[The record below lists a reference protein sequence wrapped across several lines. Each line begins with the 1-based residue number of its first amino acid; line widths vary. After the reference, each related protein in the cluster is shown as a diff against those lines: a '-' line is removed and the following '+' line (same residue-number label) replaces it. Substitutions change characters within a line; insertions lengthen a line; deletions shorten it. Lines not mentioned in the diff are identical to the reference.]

1 MTTPAQYTSPSP
13 GGSPWQLPQLRH
25 RVAVPLVTVLLTA
38 TIGRLLVLSPQ
49 VTDAETALLE
59 GLSQHRNALLD
70 ALASAVQLALSNGA
84 VVLVVAAVI
93 GWLAVVRRRP
103 LDATGFGIL
112 ALAGWG
118 AVGLVKVLVDR
129 PRPTFLTGDPLSPV
143 SGSLSFPSS
152 HTGAAVAIVLALSLV
167 ASSRR
172 ARRSI
177 LLWGTL
183 ATVLVGAARV
193 YSGAHYPLDVLAALP
208 VAAVGVMVGAS
219 VANTVVPALAFG
231 FSWQQAGVTP
241 RLPATVGAEARNSA
255 GGTRSPQAPAARS
268 TAARTARSTAATAR
282 ADAETRR
289 GTGYTEEQPAAP
301 AARTAPY
308 DVTAH
313 TGHRSDRAA

>member
-1 MTTPAQYTSPSP
+1 MTNPAQYTSPSP

-49 VTDAETALLE
+49 VTDGETALLE
-59 GLSQHRNALLD
+59 GLSQHRNVLLD
-70 ALASAVQLALSNGA
+70 TLATAVTFALSNGA
-84 VVLVVAAVI
+84 VVLIVAAVI
-93 GWLAVVRRRP
+93 GWLTVVRRRP

-118 AVGLVKVLVDR
+118 AVGLVKVLVER

-143 SGSLSFPSS
+143 TGSLSFPSS

-172 ARRSI
+172 ARRNL
-177 LLWGTL
+177 LLWGGLTT
-183 ATVLVGAARV
+183 ALVAAARV

-208 VAAVGVMVGAS
+208 VAAAGVMVGAS

-241 RLPATVGAEARNSA
+241 RLPATAR
-255 GGTRSPQAPAARS
+255 
-268 TAARTARSTAATAR
+268 TAARPAAATAR
-282 ADAETRR
+282 AGAEPQR
-289 GTGYTEEQPAAP
+289 GTRYTEQQPVVT

-308 DVTAH
+308 DASAH